1 MPCTHCGESHPPDTS
16 RCPITGKEIAAPAP
30 SAALTIGQSLD
41 GKYKIIREIGRGA
54 MGVVYEGL
62 HVALDR
68 RVAVKTLRQEMSNDA
83 DLATRFE
90 REARAAS
97 AIGHPHIIDVFDLGR
112 TPDGLLFMV
121 MELLDGKP
129 LTALLQQAPRM
140 PVALAVNLM
149 TQVLGGLSAAHKHG
163 IVHRDLK
170 PDNIFDINT
179 EDRHNF
185 VKIVD
190 FGIAKKLSA
199 RQPGRA
205 SPAAMSGTM
214 VGTVMGTPLYMSPEQ
229 AIGQVAQIDHRTDIF
244 AAGVVLYEMLCG
256 RTPFRGEGYAAI
268 LGSILEG
275 KYPQPRALRPDIPAP
290 IEAAIVRALDRD
302 IEKRFP
308 SAAAMRDAISG
319 GGAEVTPAPVAVGP
333 GAPGDGL
340 ALKLSTLDGQEAPAP
355 GFGLLENI
363 PPPQGARPLPPG
375 RPRVARGP
383 GDDRFAPPPEQ
394 EAPLELGGTR
404 WGASP
409 TPRQPLR
416 GGAEELPRQEIRR
429 PTQPRAEGG
438 GLRSLAAG
446 GPASSRNFV
455 DDDERPALVRPLDQ
469 APAVPIS
476 ERPRARP
483 AAQAPGTLA
492 PEHLV
497 SGRARSLL
505 IKIGIGLGVLVAA
518 RIGYHFWQAG
528 AQDRS
533 AVSAPVAGKG
543 VMRKVM
549 LVLDPPDTSVQ
560 IDHIPTS
567 KREIELDSATSHLL
581 NATAPGRLTRR
592 LSFEAK
598 PGLKLVLRM
607 NHLLVP
613 PSPLDPPPAPAELSV
628 SYPESARPSE
638 EIDGALAKLDK
649 YAQCLAAAGDTSDGS
664 AGAKAGAR
672 VRLPSEDLARCKA
685 LVREARDLAPAIPA
699 LEGAADAY
707 LSAVQGGQKLDAVMR
722 AVAALRAEL
731 LAARSEWQW
740 QELAVQ
746 EKLDGR
752 KAAWHMRR
760 FALGANAWLRAMKSD
775 PPARESVDER
785 AKALGDI
792 YTMFIDYAESARA
805 EMARTEGAND
815 FMKAAQDTM
824 AVVRPTDG
832 KPRSEFAAL
841 GACRRLVAAFNA
853 LVVE

>member
-1 MPCTHCGESHPPDTS
+1 MPCPHCGEIHPPDAS
-16 RCPITGKEIAAPAP
+16 HCPVTGREIVTPFP
-30 SAALTIGQSLD
+30 SIGLTVGQTLE

-62 HVALDR
+62 HMALDR

-83 DLATRFE
+83 DLATRFQ

-129 LTALLQQAPRM
+129 LTTLLQQSPLL
-140 PVALAVNLM
+140 PVPLAVNLM

-170 PDNIFDINT
+170 PDNVFVINT
-179 EDRHNF
+179 EDRPNF

-199 RQPGRA
+199 RQPGQV
-205 SPAAMSGTM
+205 SPAAMRGTM

-229 AIGQVAQIDHRTDIF
+229 AIGQVEKIDHRTDIF

-256 RTPFRGEGYAAI
+256 RTPFHAEGYAAI
-268 LGSILEG
+268 LGAILEG
-275 KYPQPRALRPDIPAP
+275 KYPPPRRLRPDIPTA

-319 GGAEVTPAPVAVGP
+319 GGGEVTPAPITIGP

-340 ALKLSTLDGQEAPAP
+340 PLVLSTLDGQEAPAP
-355 GFGLLENI
+355 GFSLLADI
-363 PPPQGARPLPPG
+363 PPPQGARPVPPG
-375 RPRVARGP
+375 RPHVARGP

-404 WGASP
+404 WGSSP
-409 TPRQPLR
+409 PPRQAAR
-416 GGAEELPRQEIRR
+416 GGAEGPPRQESRR
-429 PTQPRAEGG
+429 PTPRPEADQPRAW
-438 GLRSLAAG
+438 APG
-446 GPASSRNFV
+446 GPASAR
-455 DDDERPALVRPLDQ
+455 DDDAQPLPLARALDHPPL
-469 APAVPIS
+469 V
-476 ERPRARP
+476 ERPRTRP
-483 AAQAPGTLA
+483 PTHDPETMA
-492 PEHLV
+492 PERVV
-497 SGRARSLL
+497 SPRARSLL
-505 IKIGIGLGVLVAA
+505 IKLGIGLGVLAAA
-518 RIGYHFWQAG
+518 RVGYHFWQTG
-528 AQDRS
+528 GQSRS
-533 AVSAPVAGKG
+533 ASSAPAVAKG
-543 VMRKVM
+543 VMRKVT
-549 LVLDPPDTSVQ
+549 LVPDPPDTSVQ

-567 KREIELDSATSHLL
+567 KRELSLDSATPHLL

-592 LSFEAK
+592 FSFDAK
-598 PGLKLVLRM
+598 PGLNLPVRM

-613 PSPLDPPPAPAELSV
+613 PSPLDPPPAPAELSLA
-628 SYPESARPSE
+628 YPESPRPSE

-649 YAQCLAAAGDTSDGS
+649 YAQCLAAASDTNEGSGSDK
-664 AGAKAGAR
+664 AAAGAR
-672 VRLPSEDLARCKA
+672 VRLHGEDLDRCRS

-707 LSAVQGGQKLDAVMR
+707 LSAVQAGQKLDAVMR
-722 AVAALRAEL
+722 AGAALRAEL

-740 QELAVQ
+740 QELALQ
-746 EKLDGR
+746 EKIDGR

-775 PPARESVDER
+775 PPARQSVDER
-785 AKALGDI
+785 ASALADI
-792 YTMFIDYAESARA
+792 WAMFLDYAESARA
-805 EMARTEGAND
+805 EMARTTGAND

-841 GACRRLVAAFNA
+841 SACRRLVAAFNA

>member
-1 MPCTHCGESHPPDTS
+1 MGT
-16 RCPITGKEIAAPAP
+16 PAP
-30 SAALTIGQSLD
+30 SAGLTVGQTLE

-54 MGVVYEGL
+54 MGVVYQGL
-62 HVALDR
+62 HIALDR

-121 MELLDGKP
+121 MEFLDGVP
-129 LTALLQQAPRM
+129 LTTLLQQSPLL
-140 PVALAVNLM
+140 PTPLAVNLM

-170 PDNIFDINT
+170 PDNIFVINT
-179 EDRHNF
+179 EDRPNF

-199 RQPGRA
+199 RQPGRV

-229 AIGQVAQIDHRTDIF
+229 AIGQVAEIDHRTDIY

-256 RTPFRGEGYAAI
+256 RTPFQGQGYAAI
-268 LGSILEG
+268 LGAVLEG
-275 KYPQPRALRPDIPAP
+275 KYPPPHTLRPDIPPA
-290 IEAAIVRALDRD
+290 IEAAIVRAIDRD
-302 IEKRFP
+302 IQKRFP
-308 SAAAMRDAISG
+308 SAAAMRDAISDG
-319 GGAEVTPAPVAVGP
+319 SAAAMPTPIALGAEAA
-333 GAPGDGL
+333 GDGL
-340 ALKLSTLDGQEAPAP
+340 SLKLATLDGQEAPAP
-355 GFGLLENI
+355 GIALLENV
-363 PPPQGARPLPPG
+363 PPPQASRPLAPG

-383 GDDRFAPPPEQ
+383 GDDRFAPTPEQ
-394 EAPLELGGTR
+394 KAPLELGGTR
-404 WGASP
+404 WGSSP
-409 TPRQPLR
+409 PPRAPA
-416 GGAEELPRQEIRR
+416 GAGAEAPPRPEIRR
-429 PTQPRAEGG
+429 RAQARSEDDRPRP
-438 GLRSLAAG
+438 SAA
-446 GPASSRNFV
+446 AL
-455 DDDERPALVRPLDQ
+455 DDDAQWPALARPFEQ
-469 APAVPIS
+469 APPPPLA

-483 AAQAPGTLA
+483 PTQAPAALA
-492 PEHLV
+492 PEQVLSARTRRLLV
-497 SGRARSLL
+497 KLA
-505 IKIGIGLGVLVAA
+505 IGLGVLIAA
-518 RIGYHFWQAG
+518 RVGYHFWQG
-528 AQDRS
+528 PS
-533 AVSAPVAGKG
+533 AASAPAPAKG
-543 VMRKVM
+543 VMRKVT
-549 LVLDPPDTSVQ
+549 LVLDPPDASVQ
-560 IDHIPTS
+560 IDHIPAA
-567 KREIELDSATSHLL
+567 KRELSLDSATPHLL

-592 LSFEAK
+592 FSFEAK
-598 PGLKLVLRM
+598 PGLKLVVRM

-613 PSPLDPPPAPAELSV
+613 PSPLDPPPAPAELSLR
-628 SYPESARPSE
+628 YPETPRPSD

-649 YAQCLAAAGDTSDGS
+649 YAQCLAAASDTSEGGEKAS
-664 AGAKAGAR
+664 AGAR
-672 VRLPSEDLARCKA
+672 VRLHGEDLARCQT
-685 LVREARDLAPAIPA
+685 LVREARDLAPAIAA
-699 LEGAADAY
+699 LETAADSY
-707 LSAVQGGQKLDAVMR
+707 LSAVQAGQKLEAVMR
-722 AVAALRAEL
+722 ASAALRAEL

-740 QELAVQ
+740 QELALE

-775 PPARESVDER
+775 PPAHQSVDEQ
-785 AKALGDI
+785 ASALNDA
-792 YTMFIDYAESARA
+792 YSMFLDYAENARP
-805 EMARTEGAND
+805 ELARTTGAND

>member
-1 MPCTHCGESHPPDTS
+1 MVCTHCGESHPSDAS
-16 RCPITGKEIAAPAP
+16 RCPVTGKEIGGTVP
-30 SAALTIGQSLD
+30 SAGLTIGQSLE

-62 HVALDR
+62 HIALDR

-140 PVALAVNLM
+140 PLALAVNLM

-170 PDNIFDINT
+170 PDNIFVINT
-179 EDRHNF
+179 EDRPNF

-199 RQPGRA
+199 RQPGQA
-205 SPAAMSGTM
+205 GPAAMRGTM

-275 KYPQPRALRPDIPAP
+275 KYPQPRTLRPDIPAP

-319 GGAEVTPAPVAVGP
+319 GSAEVTPAPVAVGP
-333 GAPGDGL
+333 EARGDGL
-340 ALKLSTLDGQEAPAP
+340 ALRLSTLDGQEAPAP

-363 PPPQGARPLPPG
+363 PLPQGARPLPPG
-375 RPRVARGP
+375 RPRAARGP
-383 GDDRFAPPPEQ
+383 DDDRFAPPPEQ

-409 TPRQPLR
+409 PPRQPLR
-416 GGAEELPRQEIRR
+416 GGAEPLPRPEIRR
-429 PTQPRAEGG
+429 SSRPHPEEDEP
-438 GLRSLAAG
+438 RSLAPAR
-446 GPASSRNFV
+446 PASARNFV
-455 DDDERPALVRPLDQ
+455 EDDERPALARPLDQ
-469 APAVPIS
+469 APAPPIS

-483 AAQAPGTLA
+483 PAQAAGTVA
-492 PEHLV
+492 PEHVV
-497 SGRARSLL
+497 SARARSLL

-533 AVSAPVAGKG
+533 AASAPVAGKG

-567 KREIELDSATSHLL
+567 KREIDLDSATSHLL
-581 NATAPGRLTRR
+581 NVTAPGRLTRR

-598 PGLKLVLRM
+598 PGLKLALRM

-613 PSPLDPPPAPAELSV
+613 PSPLDPPPAPAELTL

-649 YAQCLAAAGDTSDGS
+649 YAQCLAAAGDSSDGS
-664 AGAKAGAR
+664 AKAGAR
-672 VRLPSEDLARCKA
+672 VRLPSEDLARCKT
-685 LVREARDLAPAIPA
+685 LVREARDLAPAIAP
-699 LEGAADAY
+699 LEGAADTY

-722 AVAALRAEL
+722 AAAALRAEL

-740 QELAVQ
+740 QELALQ
-746 EKLDGR
+746 EKLEGR

-760 FALGANAWLRAMKSD
+760 FALGANAWLRAVKSD

-785 AKALGDI
+785 AKALADI
-792 YTMFIDYAESARA
+792 FTMFIDYAESARA

-841 GACRRLVAAFNA
+841 SACRRLVAAFNA

>member
-1 MPCTHCGESHPPDTS
+1 MGT
-16 RCPITGKEIAAPAP
+16 PAP
-30 SAALTIGQSLD
+30 SAGLTVGQTLE

-54 MGVVYEGL
+54 MGVVYQGL
-62 HVALDR
+62 HIALDR

-121 MELLDGKP
+121 MEFLDGVP
-129 LTALLQQAPRM
+129 LTTLLQQSPLL
-140 PVALAVNLM
+140 PTPLAVNLM

-170 PDNIFDINT
+170 PDNIFVINT
-179 EDRHNF
+179 EDRPNF

-199 RQPGRA
+199 RQPGQV
-205 SPAAMSGTM
+205 SPAAMRGTM

-229 AIGQVAQIDHRTDIF
+229 AIGQVEKIDHRTDIF
-244 AAGVVLYEMLCG
+244 AAGVVLYEMMCG
-256 RTPFRGEGYAAI
+256 RTPFHGEGYAAI
-268 LGSILEG
+268 LGAILEG
-275 KYPQPRALRPDIPAP
+275 KYPTPRSLRPDIPAA

-302 IEKRFP
+302 IEKRFS

-319 GGAEVTPAPVAVGP
+319 GGVEVTPAPITVAP
-333 GAPGDGL
+333 AAPGDSL
-340 ALKLSTLDGQEAPAP
+340 PLLLSTLDGQEAPTP
-355 GFGLLENI
+355 GFALLADI

-383 GDDRFAPPPEQ
+383 ENDRFAPPPEQ

-404 WGASP
+404 WGSSP
-409 TPRQPLR
+409 APRQPGR
-416 GGAEELPRQEIRR
+416 TGAETPPRQEIRR
-429 PTQPRAEGG
+429 PTQPRPEDDEPRAW
-438 GLRSLAAG
+438 AAG
-446 GPASSRNFV
+446 GPASAR
-455 DDDERPALVRPLDQ
+455 DDDNDQ
-469 APAVPIS
+469 PS
-476 ERPRARP
+476 PRARAIDRP
-483 AAQAPGTLA
+483 SLVEQPRARGPTQDPETMA
-492 PEHLV
+492 PERVV
-497 SGRARSLL
+497 SPRARSLL
-505 IKIGIGLGVLVAA
+505 IKLGIGLGVLLAA
-518 RIGYHFWQAG
+518 RVGYHFWQTG
-528 AQDRS
+528 EQGGS
-533 AVSAPVAGKG
+533 ASSAPVAAKG
-543 VMRKVM
+543 VMRKVT

-567 KREIELDSATSHLL
+567 KRELTLDSATPHLL

-592 LSFEAK
+592 FSFEAK
-598 PGLKLVLRM
+598 PGLNLPVRM

-628 SYPESARPSE
+628 GDPESPRTSG

-649 YAQCLAAAGDTSDGS
+649 YAQCLAAAGDTSEGS
-664 AGAKAGAR
+664 GSDKAAAGAR
-672 VRLPSEDLARCKA
+672 VRLHGEDLDRCRT
-685 LVREARDLAPAIPA
+685 LVREARDLTPAIPA

-707 LSAVQGGQKLDAVMR
+707 LSAVQAGQKLDAVVR
-722 AVAALRAEL
+722 ASAALRAEL

-740 QELAVQ
+740 QELALQ
-746 EKLDGR
+746 EKIDGR
-752 KAAWHMRR
+752 KAAWHIRR
-760 FALGANAWLRAMKSD
+760 FALGANAWLRALKSD
-775 PPARESVDER
+775 PPARQSVDER
-785 AKALGDI
+785 ASALADS
-792 YTMFIDYAESARA
+792 YAMFLDYAENARA
-805 EMARTEGAND
+805 EMARTTGAND
-815 FMKAAQDTM
+815 FMKAAQDAM

>member
-1 MPCTHCGESHPPDTS
+1 MACKHCGESHPPDAS
-16 RCPITGKEIAAPAP
+16 RCPVTGREIGTPHP
-30 SAALTIGQSLD
+30 SAGLTIGQALE

-68 RVAVKTLRQEMSNDA
+68 RVAVKTLRHEMSNDA
-83 DLATRFE
+83 DLATRFQ

-129 LTALLQQAPRM
+129 LTTLLQQSPLM
-140 PVALAVNLM
+140 PVPLAVNLM

-170 PDNIFDINT
+170 PDNIFIINT
-179 EDRHNF
+179 EDRPNF

-190 FGIAKKLSA
+190 FGIAKKLSP
-199 RQPGRA
+199 RQPGQV

-229 AIGQVAQIDHRTDIF
+229 AIGQVAEIDHRTDIY

-256 RTPFRGEGYAAI
+256 RTPFQGQGYAAI
-268 LGSILEG
+268 LGAVLEG
-275 KYPQPRALRPDIPAP
+275 KYPPPHTLRPDIPPA
-290 IEAAIVRALDRD
+290 IEAAIVRAIDRD
-302 IEKRFP
+302 IQKRFP
-308 SAAAMRDAISG
+308 SAAAMRDAISDG
-319 GGAEVTPAPVAVGP
+319 SAAAMPTPIALGAEAA
-333 GAPGDGL
+333 GDGL
-340 ALKLSTLDGQEAPAP
+340 SLKLATLDGQEAPAP
-355 GFGLLENI
+355 GIALLENV
-363 PPPQGARPLPPG
+363 PPPQASRPLAPG

-383 GDDRFAPPPEQ
+383 GDDRFAPTPEQ
-394 EAPLELGGTR
+394 KAPLELGGTR
-404 WGASP
+404 WGSSP
-409 TPRQPLR
+409 PPRAPA
-416 GGAEELPRQEIRR
+416 GAGAEAPPRPEIRR
-429 PTQPRAEGG
+429 RAQARSEDDRPRP
-438 GLRSLAAG
+438 SAA
-446 GPASSRNFV
+446 AL
-455 DDDERPALVRPLDQ
+455 DDDAQWPALARPFEQ
-469 APAVPIS
+469 APPPPLA

-483 AAQAPGTLA
+483 PTQAPAALA
-492 PEHLV
+492 PEQVLSARTRRLLV
-497 SGRARSLL
+497 KLA
-505 IKIGIGLGVLVAA
+505 IGLGVLIAA
-518 RIGYHFWQAG
+518 RVGYHFWQG
-528 AQDRS
+528 PS
-533 AVSAPVAGKG
+533 AASAPAPAKG
-543 VMRKVM
+543 VMRKVT
-549 LVLDPPDTSVQ
+549 LVLDPPDASVQ
-560 IDHIPTS
+560 IDHIPAA
-567 KREIELDSATSHLL
+567 KRELSLDSAAPHLL

-592 LSFEAK
+592 FSFEAK
-598 PGLKLVLRM
+598 PGLKLVVRM

-613 PSPLDPPPAPAELSV
+613 PSPLDPPPAPAELSLR
-628 SYPESARPSE
+628 YPETPRPSD

-649 YAQCLAAAGDTSDGS
+649 YAQCLAAASDTSEGGEKAS
-664 AGAKAGAR
+664 AGAR
-672 VRLPSEDLARCKA
+672 VRLHGEDLARCQT
-685 LVREARDLAPAIPA
+685 LVREARDLAPAIAA
-699 LEGAADAY
+699 LETAADSY
-707 LSAVQGGQKLDAVMR
+707 LSAVQAGQKLEAVMR
-722 AVAALRAEL
+722 ASAALRAEL

-740 QELAVQ
+740 QELALE

-775 PPARESVDER
+775 PPAHQSVDEQ
-785 AKALGDI
+785 ASALNDA
-792 YTMFIDYAESARA
+792 YSMFLDYAENARP
-805 EMARTEGAND
+805 ELARTTGAND

>member
-1 MPCTHCGESHPPDTS
+1 MG
-16 RCPITGKEIAAPAP
+16 APSP
-30 SAALTIGQSLD
+30 SAALTVGQTLD
-41 GKYKIIREIGRGA
+41 GKYKIVREIGRGA

-62 HVALDR
+62 HIALDR
-68 RVAVKTLRQEMSNDA
+68 RVAVKTLRQEMGNDA

-129 LTALLQQAPRM
+129 LNALLQQRPRM
-140 PVALAVNLM
+140 PLALAVNLM

-170 PDNIFDINT
+170 PDNIFVINT
-179 EDRHNF
+179 EDRPNF

-275 KYPQPRALRPDIPAP
+275 KYPLPRALRPDIPAP
-290 IEAAIVRALDRD
+290 VEAAIVRALDRD

-308 SAAAMRDAISG
+308 SAAAMRDAIG
-319 GGAEVTPAPVAVGP
+319 GGPAEVTPAPVAVGP
-333 GAPGDGL
+333 AAPGDGL
-340 ALKLSTLDGQEAPAP
+340 AIELSTLDGEEAPAP
-355 GFGLLENI
+355 GFALLENI
-363 PPPQGARPLPPG
+363 PPPQGAVARPVLPG

-383 GDDRFAPPPEQ
+383 GDDRFAPPPEE

-404 WGASP
+404 WGSSP
-409 TPRQPLR
+409 PPRQPVR
-416 GGAEELPRQEIRR
+416 GGAEPLPRPEVRR
-429 PTQPRAEGG
+429 
-438 GLRSLAAG
+438 
-446 GPASSRNFV
+446 SSRPHPEEDGIHAAAASGPILARG
-455 DDDERPALVRPLDQ
+455 DDAQPP
-469 APAVPIS
+469 APARSPDRAPPLPIA
-476 ERPRARP
+476 ERPRVRP
-483 AAQAPGTLA
+483 PTQSPGTLA
-492 PEHLV
+492 PVHVL
-497 SGRARSLL
+497 SARTRSLL
-505 IKIGIGLGVLVAA
+505 IKIGIGLGVLMAA
-518 RIGYHFWQAG
+518 RVGYHFWQTSS
-528 AQDRS
+528 QDRS
-533 AVSAPVAGKG
+533 AASAPAAGKG
-543 VMRKVM
+543 VMRKVT
-549 LVLDPPDTSVQ
+549 LVPDPPDTSIQ

-567 KREIELDSATSHLL
+567 KREIELDSATPHLV
-581 NATAPGRLTRR
+581 NATALGRLTRR
-592 LSFEAK
+592 FSFEAK
-598 PGLKLVLRM
+598 PGVNLVVRM
-607 NHLLVP
+607 NHLLVS

-649 YAQCLAAAGDTSDGS
+649 YAQCLAAAGDSAEGS
-664 AGAKAGAR
+664 GIDKAAAR
-672 VRLPSEDLARCKA
+672 VRLRSEDLARCQT
-685 LVREARDLAPAIPA
+685 LVREARDLAPAIPP
-699 LEGAADAY
+699 LESAADAY
-707 LSAVQGGQKLDAVMR
+707 LSAVKAGQKLDAVMR
-722 AVAALRAEL
+722 AAAALRAEL

-740 QELAVQ
+740 QELALQ

-752 KAAWHMRR
+752 KVAWHMRR
-760 FALGANAWLRAMKSD
+760 FALGANAWLRALKSD

-785 AKALGDI
+785 ANALGDI
-792 YTMFIDYAESARA
+792 YTMFIDYAEGARA
-805 EMARTEGAND
+805 EMARTTGAND

>member
-1 MPCTHCGESHPPDTS
+1 MACKYCGESHPPDAS
-16 RCPITGKEIAAPAP
+16 RCPVTGREIGTPHP
-30 SAALTIGQSLD
+30 SAALAIGQALE

-68 RVAVKTLRQEMSNDA
+68 RVAVKTLRHEMSNDA
-83 DLATRFE
+83 DLATRFQ

-129 LTALLQQAPRM
+129 LTTLLQQTPLL
-140 PVALAVNLM
+140 PVPLAVNLM

-170 PDNIFDINT
+170 PDNIFIINT
-179 EDRHNF
+179 EDRPNF

-190 FGIAKKLSA
+190 FGIAKKLSP
-199 RQPGRA
+199 RQPGQV

-229 AIGQVAQIDHRTDIF
+229 AIGQVAEIDHRTDIY

-256 RTPFRGEGYAAI
+256 RTPFQGNGYAAI
-268 LGSILEG
+268 LGAVLEG
-275 KYPQPRALRPDIPAP
+275 KYPPPHTLRPDIPPA
-290 IEAAIVRALDRD
+290 IEAAIVRAIDRD
-302 IEKRFP
+302 IQKRFP

-319 GGAEVTPAPVAVGP
+319 GGAEATPTPMAISP
-333 GAPGDGL
+333 GAPDDGL
-340 ALKLSTLDGQEAPAP
+340 SLKLATLDGQEAPAS
-355 GFGLLENI
+355 GIALLENV
-363 PPPQGARPLPPG
+363 PPPQASRPLAPG
-375 RPRVARGP
+375 RPRVAHGP

-404 WGASP
+404 WGSSP
-409 TPRQPLR
+409 PPRTPARA
-416 GGAEELPRQEIRR
+416 GAEAPPRPEIRR
-429 PTQPRAEGG
+429 PAQARPEDDRPRASATA
-438 GLRSLAAG
+438 L
-446 GPASSRNFV
+446 
-455 DDDERPALVRPLDQ
+455 DDDPQWPALTRPFDPTPPPPL
-469 APAVPIS
+469 A

-483 AAQAPGTLA
+483 PTQAPGTLA
-492 PEHLV
+492 PEHVLSARTRRLLV
-497 SGRARSLL
+497 KL
-505 IKIGIGLGVLVAA
+505 GIGLVVLIAA
-518 RIGYHFWQAG
+518 RVGYHFWQTNWQGPFATN
-528 AQDRS
+528 
-533 AVSAPVAGKG
+533 APVPAKG
-543 VMRKVM
+543 VMRKVT

-560 IDHIPTS
+560 IDHTPAA
-567 KREIELDSATSHLL
+567 KRELALDSATPHLL
-581 NATAPGRLTRR
+581 NATATGRLTRR
-592 LSFEAK
+592 FSFEAK
-598 PGLKLVLRM
+598 PGLKLVVRM

-613 PSPLDPPPAPAELSV
+613 PSPLDPPPAPAELSLR
-628 SYPESARPSE
+628 YPESPRPSD

-649 YAQCLAAAGDTSDGS
+649 YAQCLAAASDASEGS
-664 AGAKAGAR
+664 DKASAGAR
-672 VRLPSEDLARCKA
+672 VRLHGEDLARCHT
-685 LVREARDLAPAIPA
+685 LVREARDMAPAIPT
-699 LEGAADAY
+699 LEGAADSY
-707 LSAVQGGQKLDAVMR
+707 LSAVQAGQKLEAVMR
-722 AVAALRAEL
+722 ASAALRAEL

-740 QELAVQ
+740 QELALE

-752 KAAWHMRR
+752 QAAWHMRR
-760 FALGANAWLRAMKSD
+760 LALGASAWLRAMKSD
-775 PPARESVDER
+775 PPARQSVDEQ
-785 AKALGDI
+785 ASALNDA
-792 YTMFIDYAESARA
+792 YSMFLDYAENARP
-805 EMARTEGAND
+805 ELARTTGAND

>member
-1 MPCTHCGESHPPDTS
+1 MGT
-16 RCPITGKEIAAPAP
+16 PAP
-30 SAALTIGQSLD
+30 SAGLTVGQTLE

-54 MGVVYEGL
+54 MGVVYQGL
-62 HVALDR
+62 HIALDR

-121 MELLDGKP
+121 MEFLDGVP
-129 LTALLQQAPRM
+129 LTTLLQQSPLLPM
-140 PVALAVNLM
+140 PLAVNLM

-170 PDNIFDINT
+170 PDNIFVINT
-179 EDRHNF
+179 EDRPNF

-205 SPAAMSGTM
+205 SPAAMRGTM

-229 AIGQVAQIDHRTDIF
+229 AIGQVEKIDHRTDIF

-256 RTPFRGEGYAAI
+256 RTPFYAEGYAAI
-268 LGSILEG
+268 LGAILEG
-275 KYPQPRALRPDIPAP
+275 KYPPPRTLRPDIPAA

-319 GGAEVTPAPVAVGP
+319 GGVEVTPAPITIGP

-340 ALKLSTLDGQEAPAP
+340 PLTLSTLDGQEAAAP
-355 GFGLLENI
+355 GFSLLADI
-363 PPPQGARPLPPG
+363 PPPQGARPVPPG

-404 WGASP
+404 WGSSP
-409 TPRQPLR
+409 PPRQPVP
-416 GGAEELPRQEIRR
+416 GAAEVPPRQEIRR
-429 PTQPRAEGG
+429 PMQPRPENEGP
-438 GLRSLAAG
+438 RAWAAG
-446 GPASSRNFV
+446 GPVSAR
-455 DDDERPALVRPLDQ
+455 DDDAGPPAPARPLDH
-469 APAVPIS
+469 PPLV
-476 ERPRARP
+476 ARGP
-483 AAQAPGTLA
+483 TQDPGIMA
-492 PEHLV
+492 PERVV
-497 SGRARSLL
+497 SSRSRSLL
-505 IKIGIGLGVLVAA
+505 IKLAIGLGILAAA
-518 RIGYHFWQAG
+518 RVGYHFWQTG
-528 AQDRS
+528 WPGRS
-533 AVSAPVAGKG
+533 ASSAPALAKG

-567 KREIELDSATSHLL
+567 KRELALDSATQHLL

-592 LSFEAK
+592 FSFEAK
-598 PGLKLVLRM
+598 PGLNLVVRM

-628 SYPESARPSE
+628 GYPESPRSAD

-649 YAQCLAAAGDTSDGS
+649 YAQCLAAAGDTSEGS
-664 AGAKAGAR
+664 GSDKAAAGAR
-672 VRLPSEDLARCKA
+672 VRLHGEDLDRCRS

-722 AVAALRAEL
+722 ASAGLRAEF

-740 QELAVQ
+740 QELALQ

-775 PPARESVDER
+775 PPARQSVDER
-785 AKALGDI
+785 ASALADI
-792 YTMFIDYAESARA
+792 HTMFLDYAEGARA
-805 EMARTEGAND
+805 EMARTTGSND
-815 FMKAAQDTM
+815 FMKAAEETM

-841 GACRRLVAAFNA
+841 SACRRLVAAFNA

>member
-1 MPCTHCGESHPPDTS
+1 MACTHCGESHPPDVS
-16 RCPITGKEIAAPAP
+16 RCPVTGAGIGTPLP
-30 SAALTIGQSLD
+30 SGGLSVGQTLD
-41 GKYKIIREIGRGA
+41 GKYKITREIGRGA

-62 HVALDR
+62 HIALER
-68 RVAVKTLRQEMSNDA
+68 RVAVKTLRQELSNDA

-129 LTALLQQAPRM
+129 LTMLLQESLLL

-170 PDNIFDINT
+170 PDNIFVINT
-179 EDRHNF
+179 DDRPNF

-199 RQPGRA
+199 RQPGRG
-205 SPAAMSGTM
+205 SPLAMTGTM

-229 AIGQVAQIDHRTDIF
+229 ALGQVEEIDHRTDIY

-256 RTPFRGEGYAAI
+256 RTPFSGQGYAAI

-275 KYPQPRALRPDIPAP
+275 NYPPPRALRPDIPAP

-302 IEKRFP
+302 IKKRFP

-319 GGAEVTPAPVAVGP
+319 GDVEVTPAPIATGP

-340 ALKLSTLDGQEAPAP
+340 RLKLATLDGQEAPAP

-363 PPPQGARPLPPG
+363 PPPQAARPPPAA
-375 RPRVARGP
+375 RPRMARSP
-383 GDDRFAPPPEQ
+383 GDDRFAPPPE
-394 EAPLELGGTR
+394 EEVPLELGGTR
-404 WGASP
+404 WGSSP
-409 TPRQPLR
+409 PPRPLAR
-416 GGAEELPRQEIRR
+416 GGAEGPPRQEIRL
-429 PTQPRAEGG
+429 PTQPRPEDDRPRA
-438 GLRSLAAG
+438 LAASG
-446 GPASSRNFV
+446 PGPARG
-455 DDDERPALVRPLDQ
+455 DDPQRPARARSFNQ
-469 APAVPIS
+469 APAPPIA

-483 AAQAPGTLA
+483 PDQASGTLA
-492 PEHLV
+492 PERLFPV
-497 SGRARSLL
+497 RTRSLL
-505 IKIGIGLGVLVAA
+505 IKIGVGIGVLAVV
-518 RIGYHFWQAG
+518 RVGYHFWQTG
-528 AQDRS
+528 WQGRS
-533 AVSAPVAGKG
+533 AVSAPAAAKG
-543 VMRKVM
+543 VMRKVT
-549 LVLDPPDTSVQ
+549 LALDPPDTSVQ
-560 IDHIPTS
+560 IDHIPTTR
-567 KREIELDSATSHLL
+567 RELVLDSAAPHLL

-592 LSFEAK
+592 FSFEAR
-598 PGLKLVLRM
+598 PGLRLVVRM
-607 NHLLVP
+607 SHLLVP

-628 SYPESARPSE
+628 SYPESSRPAD

-649 YAQCLAAAGDTSDGS
+649 VAQCLAAAGDVSEGSGSD
-664 AGAKAGAR
+664 KAAAR
-672 VRLPSEDLARCKA
+672 VRLHGEDLARCRT
-685 LVREARDLAPAIPA
+685 LVREARDLAPAIPS
-699 LEGAADAY
+699 LEGAADTY
-707 LSAVQGGQKLDAVMR
+707 LSAVQGGQRLDAVMR
-722 AVAALRAEL
+722 AAAALRAEL

-740 QELAVQ
+740 QELALQ

-760 FALGANAWLRAMKSD
+760 FALGANAWLRAIKSD
-775 PPARESVDER
+775 PPARQAVDER
-785 AKALGDI
+785 ADALGDA
-792 YTMFIDYAESARA
+792 YTMFLDYAESARA
-805 EMARTEGAND
+805 EMARMTGAND

-832 KPRSEFAAL
+832 KLRSEFAAL

>member
-1 MPCTHCGESHPPDTS
+1 MPLPPA
-16 RCPITGKEIAAPAP
+16 G
-30 SAALTIGQSLD
+30 LTVGQTLD

-62 HVALDR
+62 HIALDR

-129 LTALLQQAPRM
+129 LTTLLQQGPCM
-140 PVALAVNLM
+140 PLALALNLM

-170 PDNIFDINT
+170 PDNIFIINT
-179 EDRHNF
+179 EDRPNF

-190 FGIAKKLSA
+190 FGIAKRISA

-205 SPAAMSGTM
+205 NPAAMSGTM

-244 AAGVVLYEMLCG
+244 AAGVVLYEMLSG
-256 RTPFRGEGYAAI
+256 RTPFLGEGYAAI

-275 KYPQPRALRPDIPAP
+275 KYPLPRTLRPDIPASV
-290 IEAAIVRALDRD
+290 EAAIVRALDRD

-319 GGAEVTPAPVAVGP
+319 GSAEVTPAPVAVGP
-333 GAPGDGL
+333 GAPDGL
-340 ALKLSTLDGQEAPAP
+340 AIKLSTLDGQEAPAP
-355 GFGLLENI
+355 GFALLENI

-375 RPRVARGP
+375 RPRAVRGP
-383 GDDRFAPPPEQ
+383 GDDRFAPPPEE
-394 EAPLELGGTR
+394 EAPLELGSTR
-404 WGASP
+404 WGSSP
-409 TPRQPLR
+409 LPRPQR
-416 GGAEELPRQEIRR
+416 GGAEPLPRPEIRR
-429 PTQPRAEGG
+429 SARPHPEED
-438 GLRSLAAG
+438 GLHASAAAG
-446 GPASSRNFV
+446 PVYARG
-455 DDDERPALVRPLDQ
+455 DDAQPPALARPLDR
-469 APAVPIS
+469 APPPPLA

-483 AAQAPGTLA
+483 PTQTPGTVA
-492 PEHLV
+492 PEHVL
-497 SGRARSLL
+497 SARTRSLL
-505 IKIGIGLGVLVAA
+505 IKIGIGLGILAAA
-518 RIGYHFWQAG
+518 RVGYHFWQMG
-528 AQDRS
+528 SQGRS
-533 AVSAPVAGKG
+533 AVSAPAVVKG
-543 VMRKVM
+543 VMCTVT
-549 LVLDPPDTSVQ
+549 LVPDPPDTSVQ

-567 KREIELDSATSHLL
+567 KRELALDSAAAHLL

-598 PGLKLVLRM
+598 PGLKLVVRM

-628 SYPESARPSE
+628 SYPESVRPSE

-649 YAQCLAAAGDTSDGS
+649 YAQCLAAAGDSSEGSGSD
-664 AGAKAGAR
+664 KAASR
-672 VRLPSEDLARCKA
+672 VRLRSEDLARCRT
-685 LVREARDLAPAIPA
+685 LVREARDLAPAIAP
-699 LEGAADAY
+699 LEAAADAY

-722 AVAALRAEL
+722 AAAALRAEL

-740 QELAVQ
+740 QELALQ

-760 FALGANAWLRAMKSD
+760 FALGANAWLRATKSE

-785 AKALGDI
+785 ANALGDI

-805 EMARTEGAND
+805 EMARTTGAND
-815 FMKAAQDTM
+815 FMKAAQDAM

-853 LVVE
+853 LVME